1 MKQKTVGSSE
11 EQKGSCSGV
20 IIGNLIIGRLHQR
33 VFSELARSNT
43 TVDTPFLQH

>member
-1 MKQKTVGSSE
+1 MKQKIVGSLE
-11 EQKGSCSGV
+11 EQKGSCNGV

-43 TVDTPFLQH
+43 TVDTPFL